1 MEGATLPFSYQAPAR
16 ICIISYGVQ
25 PAALAIRF
33 SQYSGELVRL
43 SGFEN
48 INSTTVTTDG
58 ILLSFRVKIV
68 SNFKVISEPP
78 GGACPQTP

>member
-1 MEGATLPFSYQAPAR
+1 MQGATLPFSRQAPAR

-25 PAALAIRF
+25 PAALAICF
-33 SQYSGELVRL
+33 SQYNGELVRL
-43 SGFEN
+43 SGFES
-48 INSTTVTTDG
+48 INSTTDR

-68 SNFKVISEPP
+68 SKVISEPP